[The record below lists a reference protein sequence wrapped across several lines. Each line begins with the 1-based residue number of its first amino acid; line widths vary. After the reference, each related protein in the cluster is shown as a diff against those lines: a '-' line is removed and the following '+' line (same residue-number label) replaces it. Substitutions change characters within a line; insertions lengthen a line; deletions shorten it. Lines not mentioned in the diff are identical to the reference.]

1 MLIMDGGV
9 LLPLIRFCI
18 AMSPPKVVGVSEQAA
33 ITIAALGAEALAH
46 SASRIASAS
55 LGAKTPGAPQ
65 LLEGWGGGAGGW
77 TCVNEAEVYPS
88 SPKVERN
95 LLQSPALKTSVSS
108 IRTIVCPWPEMP
120 AEKTGFRL

>member
-1 MLIMDGGV
+1 MLMMASGPA
-9 LLPLIRFCI
+9 LALIKFWI
-18 AMSPPKVVGVSEQAA
+18 AMRPPKVVLVSAQAA

-65 LLEGWGGGAGGW
+65 LLEGWDGGAGGW
-77 TCVNEAEVYPS
+77 TCVNEADVYPS